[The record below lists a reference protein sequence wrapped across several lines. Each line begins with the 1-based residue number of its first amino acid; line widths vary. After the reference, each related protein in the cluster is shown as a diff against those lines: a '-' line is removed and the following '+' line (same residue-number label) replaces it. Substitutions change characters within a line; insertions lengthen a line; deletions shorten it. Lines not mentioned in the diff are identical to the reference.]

1 MIYDL
6 NLQQELQR
14 RFDAA
19 YEASIRAAALVG
31 RSKYG
36 SRSYSK
42 AMYLFFSFNGR
53 ASALAKLQSD
63 LFFKTM
69 SGVEPG
75 L

>member
-1 MIYDL
+1 MKNDL
-6 NLQQELQR
+6 KLFLELQR
-14 RFDAA
+14 RIDAA
-19 YEASIRAAALVG
+19 FYASIRAAALAG

-36 SRSYSK
+36 TSTYSK

-53 ASALAKLQSD
+53 AYALAVLQKD
-63 LFFKTM
+63 LM